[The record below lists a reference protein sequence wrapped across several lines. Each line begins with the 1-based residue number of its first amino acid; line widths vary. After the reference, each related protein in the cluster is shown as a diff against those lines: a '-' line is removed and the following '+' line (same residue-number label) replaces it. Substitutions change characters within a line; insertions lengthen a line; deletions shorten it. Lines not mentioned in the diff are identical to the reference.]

1 MWPDLLGPG
10 WIFGVL
16 MTVDLFALSL
26 ALVWWLGDFRAPRQT
41 ADPIQEIWRLY
52 ERGDLTRQE
61 FDRLRARVRDG
72 GDAVEL
78 TRVGDVFALPVIR
91 GGNITSVPGSQI
103 LR

>member
-1 MWPDLLGPG
+1 
-10 WIFGVL
+10 

-26 ALVWWLGDFRAPRQT
+26 ALVWWLGDSRAPRQT